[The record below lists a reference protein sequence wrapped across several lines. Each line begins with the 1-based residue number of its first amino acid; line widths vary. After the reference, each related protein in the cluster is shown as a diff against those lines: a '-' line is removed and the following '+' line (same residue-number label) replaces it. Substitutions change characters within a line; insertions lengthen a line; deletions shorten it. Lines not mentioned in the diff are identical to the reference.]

1 MKLAKVLHN
10 PGAGDE
16 EHSKKE
22 LISLMEANGFQ
33 CKYSSTK
40 EKGWKE
46 IEPKTDFL
54 VAAGGDG
61 TVRKVVKKLLDRK
74 VLENTW
80 PIALL
85 PLGTANNIATTLDIT
100 GTTEEIIQ
108 SWQGAKLKKY
118 DVGRIYKKDD
128 ANPIFFLEGVGYGL
142 FPYLMLEMKK
152 QDKESIENPQMK
164 MQAALELLHQIVLAY
179 KPRPCEL
186 EVDGINL
193 SGKFLLVE
201 ILNTR
206 SIGPNLLLAPNAD
219 PGDGEFEVVLIPE
232 EHKDRFAS
240 YVLDK
245 IRGLEESYAF
255 QTFKGKNIRMSWEGT
270 HFHIDDKVHKLT
282 KKAEVRIE
290 LKEGLLDFF
299 VP

>member
-22 LISLMEANGFQ
+22 LISMIEANGFQ
-33 CKYSSTK
+33 CKYSSTRD
-40 EKGWKE
+40 KGWKE

-54 VAAGGDG
+54 IAAGGDG

-74 VLENTW
+74 VLDCTW

-85 PLGTANNIATTLDIT
+85 PLGTANNVATTLGIT
-100 GTTEEIIQ
+100 GSTEEIIQ
-108 SWQGAKLKKY
+108 SWHSARVKKY
-118 DVGRIYKKDD
+118 DVGRIHHEDE
-128 ANPIFFLEGVGYGL
+128 AEPMFFLEGVGYGI
-142 FPYLMLEMKK
+142 FPYLMQEMKK
-152 QDKESIENPQMK
+152 QDKDSIEDPELKKQS
-164 MQAALELLHQIVLAY
+164 ALDLLHQIVLSY
-179 KPRPCEL
+179 EPRQCEL

-193 SGKFLLVE
+193 SGKLLLVE

-219 PGDGEFEVVLIPE
+219 PGDGELEVVLVPQ

-245 IRGLEESYAF
+245 IRGAEDIYEF

-270 HFHIDDKVHKLT
+270 HFHVDDKVHKLR
-282 KKAEVRIE
+282 KKAKVRIE
-290 LKEGLLDFF
+290 LKAGLLEFF